1 VYRRLRTLKDTAKET
16 GIDQAQLSRWKKE
29 DDWDSK
35 MAAISEQV
43 REDMGLNHLEKQAE
57 TSLASIEDQI
67 HLQRLNELAVMALQA
82 IEDGEVRFEKMSE
95 VIQILKTLAYERR
108 LIEGEPTER
117 RETTLRLQ
125 VGGESVDPKVSIRA
139 ILEIIAESG
148 DEIEEGEVIEAEV
161 VESDID
167 SGHGLPE
174 LGSG

>member
-1 VYRRLRTLKDTAKET
+1 MKDTARET

-29 DDWDSK
+29 DDWDGK

-43 REDMGLNHLEKQAE
+43 RDRMGKDQLEKQAE

-67 HLQRLNELAVMALQA
+67 HLQRLTELAVMAMQA
-82 IEDGEVRFEKMSE
+82 IEDGDVEFEKMSE

-125 VGGESVDPKVSIRA
+125 VGGEGADPKISIRA
-139 ILEIIAESG
+139 MLEIIAEAG
-148 DEIEEGEVIEAEV
+148 DQIEEGEVIEAEV
-161 VESDID
+161 VEPNTD
-167 SGHGLPE
+167 SGHRLPE
-174 LGSG
+174 SGSG